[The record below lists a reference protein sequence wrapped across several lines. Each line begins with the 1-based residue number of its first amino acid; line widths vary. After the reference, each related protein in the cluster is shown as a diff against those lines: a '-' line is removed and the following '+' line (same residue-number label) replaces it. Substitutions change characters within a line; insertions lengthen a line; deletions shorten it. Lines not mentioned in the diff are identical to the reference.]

1 MFDVHYILPLHIIG
15 EKNYTIIA
23 LFVSTLVLM
32 GTFEN
37 KLHSLIEDNLHSVQ
51 IFMKQKNALYYVI
64 EHNLLDKLV

>member
-1 MFDVHYILPLHIIG
+1 MFDVHYVLPPLHIIG

-37 KLHSLIEDNLHSVQ
+37 KLHSLIEDNLHSFQ
-51 IFMKQKNALYYVI
+51 IFMKQKNA
-64 EHNLLDKLV
+64 KK